1 VACSA
6 RTQII
11 DLTVVDGVLY
21 VLDGREVL
29 GTRDLAR
36 WVTIATTPTR
46 TTSIGILDGALYAG
60 LLTPSCSGTAVP
72 SVLLVPEAGG
82 TVSRPQLELH
92 RAGLGSAL

>member
-1 VACSA
+1 MAFDGRAPRLVHSA

-11 DLTVVDGVLY
+11 DLTVVDGVFY

-60 LLTPSCSGTAVP
+60 TAD
-72 SVLLVPEAGG
+72 SELFRYC
-82 TVSRPQLELH
+82 RPV
-92 RAGLGSAL
+92 RSLGS